1 MTNNLSAGARVGSVD
16 ALRGFAVMGIMLLHC
31 IEHFNL
37 YIFPEPAC
45 GLLKFTDAA
54 IWQTMFFTFGGK
66 AYAIFA
72 LLFGFSFFIQ
82 DNNQRL
88 KGKDFRGRF
97 AWRLVLLFL
106 FGNLN
111 AMFFTGEVLVL
122 FSIVGFTLIPV
133 ARLKDK
139 TVLIIAVILML
150 QPLEW
155 YNFFAS
161 VFNPEFVKPLDISHK
176 YFDITAVAQ
185 QGKSFFAL
193 VKANLWEG
201 QIASLTW
208 AWENGRFFQS
218 AGLFMLGMLAGRKGI
233 FKYTEDNKTLW
244 IKLAGIF
251 TVCFFVFQGL
261 LSLAGKFIEN
271 PYALSSMDLILR
283 SLANFSFMVMLC
295 CSFLLLYYKTD
306 FGANAFKKLEVY
318 GKMSLSNY
326 IGQSVMGS
334 FIFYGWGLGMYQYLG
349 ITYSLI
355 TGIALFFLQY
365 AFSRYW
371 MNRHRHGPLEFV
383 WKKLTWIGSK

>member
-1 MTNNLSAGARVGSVD
+1 MTGNMPVSKRVGSVD

-37 YIFPEPAC
+37 YVFPEQTC
-45 GLLKFTDAA
+45 GFLKFTDAA
-54 IWQTMFFTFGGK
+54 IWQTMFFTLGGK

-72 LLFGFSFFIQ
+72 LLFGFSFYIQ

-97 AWRLVLLFL
+97 AWRLILLFL

-139 TVLIIAVILML
+139 TVLIIAIILLL

-155 YNFFAS
+155 YSFFAS
-161 VFNPEFVKPLDISHK
+161 LFNPEFVKPINLSHK

-185 QGKSFFAL
+185 QGKSFFEL

-233 FKYTEDNKTLW
+233 FKYTEGNKTLW

-251 TVCFFVFQGL
+251 TACFFIFQGL
-261 LSLAGKFIEN
+261 LSVSAEFISN
-271 PYALSSMDLILR
+271 PYAMSSLDLILR

-295 CSFLLLYYKTD
+295 CAFMLLYYGSR
-306 FGANAFKKLEVY
+306 FGGKALSKLEVY

-334 FIFYGWGLGMYQYLG
+334 FIFYGWGLGMYKYLG
-349 ITYSLI
+349 ITFSLLV
-355 TGIALFFLQY
+355 GIGLFILQY
-365 AFSRYW
+365 LFSKYW
-371 MNRHRHGPLEFV
+371 MSRHNHGPLEFI